1 MELKDT
7 QYFKSWE
14 IIYSYVAEQNNINNT
29 PTDETIIDNLNYTLQ
44 RLNDIREGYGKPI
57 VISSGYRCDE
67 LNEKVGGVNDSKHKN
82 GLGVD
87 LKWDSDLV
95 TYMID
100 NCSFDKLIREKS
112 GNTKWIHLQF
122 RRNIEEERRFLYA
135 INKTN

>member
-1 MELKDT
+1 MKLIDT
-7 QYFKSWE
+7 KYFKGWE
-14 IIYSYVAEQNNINNT
+14 ITYSYVAEQNNIDNT

-67 LNEKVGGVNDSKHKN
+67 LNEKVGGANDSKHKN

-95 TYMID
+95 NYMID

-112 GNTKWIHLQF
+112 GNTKWIHVQF
-122 RRNIEEERRFLYA
+122 NKDISTERHLVYYIE
-135 INKTN
+135 K

>member
-67 LNEKVGGVNDSKHKN
+67 LNLLVGGVNDSKHKN

-122 RRNIEEERRFLYA
+122 CRNIYKERRLLFN
-135 INKTN
+135 ISK

>member
-44 RLNDIREGYGKPI
+44 RLNDIREGYCKPI

-67 LNEKVGGVNDSKHKN
+67 LNVLVGGVNDSKHKN

-95 TYMID
+95 NYMID
-100 NCSFDKLIREKS
+100 NCSFDKLIKEKS

-122 RRNIEEERRFLYA
+122 CRNINKERRLLFN
-135 INKTN
+135 ISK

>member
-14 IIYSYVAEQNNINNT
+14 IIYSFKAEKLGIENS
-29 PTDETIIDNLNYTLQ
+29 PTDETIIDNLNYTLT
-44 RLNDIREGYGKPI
+44 RLNEIRESYGKPI
-57 VISSGYRCDE
+57 IISSGYRCKA
-67 LNEKVGGVNDSKHKN
+67 LNEAIGGVNDSKHQE
-82 GLGVD
+82 GLAVD

-95 TYMID
+95 NYMID

-122 RRNIEEERRFLYA
+122 CRNINNERRLLFN
-135 INKTN
+135 ISK